1 MKLQTTRELF
11 VYWERCRGK
20 RRAPDRADIDPGA
33 IRRALGDTFI
43 LAFDRNAGHPFR
55 LAGTKICALF
65 GRELKSHPFLTL
77 WGEASGKSIEELTA
91 TIAGETVGAVAGA
104 TGVTAAGDTMA
115 LELLV
120 LPLAHRGRMPARLL
134 GALTPV
140 EIPYWLGVRPLER
153 LTLGGFRYVGPTID
167 AASPFLVAA
176 PAEGRPR
183 HGFVVYQGGRGE

>member
-11 VYWERCRGK
+11 VYWESCRGK
-20 RRAPDRADIDPGA
+20 RPAPDRADIDPGA

-43 LAFDRNAGHPFR
+43 LAFERSAGHPFR

-65 GRELKSHPFLTL
+65 GRELKGHAFLTL
-77 WGEASGKSIEELTA
+77 WGQASGQSIEELTA
-91 TIAGETVGAVAGA
+91 TIAGETVGAVASA
-104 TGVTAAGDTMA
+104 TGVTAEGDTMA

-120 LPLAHRGRMPARLL
+120 LPLGHRGRMSARLL

-153 LTLGGFRYVGPTID
+153 LTLGGFRYVGPAID
-167 AASPFLVAA
+167 TASPFLVSA
-176 PAEGRPR
+176 PPAPRSR
-183 HGFVVYQGGRGE
+183 HGFVVHQGGRSE